1 VGREGEWNTETE
13 HSAAG
18 KGDLVAQAVAPGD
31 AVQGAVPA
39 RTARTGRWNSALD
52 FLRTYPYLL
61 PAIIFFLGWQ
71 LLPIYD
77 ALRISFT
84 DDKFLDQA
92 APNWIGLQNYRDV
105 LHDPLFWEGI
115 KRAFIFTVIFV
126 PGVILIPMAA
136 AVCIDRVRSDKL
148 STAYRVILLIPAM
161 IPAPLIFILWLW
173 MYNLYVGPIN
183 YVLVDVLGIFNL
195 RNQPQWISNP
205 QLVFPSIAFMEWWW
219 GLGYHTIFFL
229 AGLATIPRDLFDAAR
244 VDGASEW
251 RMFWGVTFWR
261 LLPIVLVLAVI
272 RFGSAMA
279 VIEEYLIMGGFDKTR
294 STYTWT
300 VYMYDTAFGG
310 GMQFRGYAAA
320 IGWVG
325 AFFML
330 IVVAIMFY
338 LFRSR
343 D

>member
-1 VGREGEWNTETE
+1 M
-13 HSAAG
+13 
-18 KGDLVAQAVAPGD
+18 AQAVAPGD
-31 AVQGAVPA
+31 AVHGTVPVK
-39 RTARTGRWNSALD
+39 TARAGRWNAAVDL
-52 FLRTYPYLL
+52 LRSYPYLL

-92 APNWIGLQNYRDV
+92 AANWIGLQNYRDV
-105 LHDPLFWEGI
+105 LNDPVFWEGI
-115 KRAFIFTVIFV
+115 KRAFIFTIIFV
-126 PGVILIPMAA
+126 PGMIFIPMAA
-136 AVCIDRVRSDKL
+136 AVCLDRVRSNKL
-148 STAYRVILLIPAM
+148 STLYRVILLIPSM

-173 MYNLYVGPIN
+173 MYNNYIGPIN
-183 YVLVDVLGIFNL
+183 YVLVDVLGLFNL
-195 RNQPQWISNP
+195 RTQPQWIAD
-205 QLVFPSIAFMEWWW
+205 QRLVYFSIAGMEWWW
-219 GLGYHTIFFL
+219 GLGYHTVFFL

-251 RMFWGVTFWR
+251 RMFWGVTIWR

-294 STYTWT
+294 ATYTWT

-320 IGWVG
+320 IGWIG

>member
-1 VGREGEWNTETE
+1 
-13 HSAAG
+13 
-18 KGDLVAQAVAPGD
+18 VAQAVAPVD
-31 AVQGAVPA
+31 AVHGAVPVK
-39 RTARTGRWNSALD
+39 TARVGRRNAAVD
-52 FLRTYPYLL
+52 VLRSYPYLL
-61 PAIIFFLGWQ
+61 PAIIFFVGWQ
-71 LLPIYD
+71 VLPIYD

-84 DDKFLDQA
+84 DDKFLDQTA
-92 APNWIGLQNYRDV
+92 ANWIGLQNYRDV
-105 LHDPLFWEGI
+105 LRDPVFWEGI
-115 KRAFIFTVIFV
+115 KRAFFFTIIFV
-126 PGVILIPMAA
+126 PGMIFIPMAA
-136 AVCIDRVRSDKL
+136 AVCLDRVKSNKL
-148 STAYRVILLIPAM
+148 STVYRVILLIPSM

-173 MYNLYVGPIN
+173 MYNNYIGPIN
-183 YVLVDVLGIFNL
+183 YVLADVLGLFNL
-195 RNQPQWISNP
+195 RTQPQWIAD
-205 QLVFPSIAFMEWWW
+205 QRLVYFSIAGMEWWW
-219 GLGYHTIFFL
+219 GLGYHTVFFL

-244 VDGASEW
+244 VDGANEW
-251 RMFWGVTFWR
+251 RMFWDVTIWR
-261 LLPIVLVLAVI
+261 LLPIILVLAVI

-294 STYTWT
+294 ATYSWT

-330 IVVAIMFY
+330 IVVSIMFY

>member
-1 VGREGEWNTETE
+1 
-13 HSAAG
+13 
-18 KGDLVAQAVAPGD
+18 VAQAVAPSETIH
-31 AVQGAVPA
+31 GALPV
-39 RTARTGRWNSALD
+39 RTAQAGRWKTVLD

-61 PAIIFFLGWQ
+61 PAIFFFLGWQ
-71 LLPIYD
+71 LIPIYD
-77 ALRISFT
+77 ALRLSFT
-84 DDKFLDQA
+84 DDKFLDQIA
-92 APNWIGLQNYRDV
+92 ANWIGLQNYRDV
-105 LHDPLFWEGI
+105 LNDGLFWEGL
-115 KRAFIFTVIFV
+115 KRAFIFTLIFV
-126 PGVILIPMAA
+126 PGMIFIPMFA
-136 AVCIDRVRSDKL
+136 AVCLDRVKSNRL
-148 STAYRVILLIPAM
+148 STMYRLILLIPSM
-161 IPAPLIFILWLW
+161 IPAPLIFVLWLW
-173 MYNLYVGPIN
+173 MYNNYVGPIN
-183 YVLVDVLGIFNL
+183 YFLVDVLGVFNL
-195 RNQPQWISNP
+195 RNQPQWIADP
-205 QLVFPSIAFMEWWW
+205 RLTFFSIAAMEWWW
-219 GLGYHTIFFL
+219 GLGYHTVFFL

-251 RMFWGVTFWR
+251 RMFWGVTIWR
-261 LLPIVLVLAVI
+261 LLPIILVLAVI

-279 VIEEYLIMGGFDKTR
+279 VIEEYIIMGGFDKTR

-310 GMQFRGYAAA
+310 GLQFRGYAAA

>member
-1 VGREGEWNTETE
+1 
-13 HSAAG
+13 
-18 KGDLVAQAVAPGD
+18 VAQAAAPREAVHGGVA
-31 AVQGAVPA
+31 AKPA
-39 RTARTGRWNSALD
+39 RSGRWHTALD
-52 FLRTYPYLL
+52 VLRTYPYLL
-61 PAIIFFLGWQ
+61 PAILFFLGWQ

-77 ALRISFT
+77 ALQISFT

-105 LHDPLFWEGI
+105 LRDPLFWEGI
-115 KRAFIFTVIFV
+115 KRAFIFTIIFV
-126 PGVILIPMAA
+126 PGVIFIPMAA
-136 AVCIDRVRSDKL
+136 AVCLDRVKSNKL
-148 STAYRVILLIPAM
+148 STVYRVILLLPAM
-161 IPAPLIFILWLW
+161 IPAPLIFVLWLW
-173 MYNLYVGPIN
+173 MYNNYIGPIN
-183 YVLVDVLGIFNL
+183 YVLTDVLGIFDL
-195 RNQPQWISNP
+195 RTQPQWINNP
-205 QLVFPSIAFMEWWW
+205 QLVFFSIAFMEWWW
-219 GLGYHTIFFL
+219 GLGYHTVFFL

-244 VDGASEW
+244 VDGAGEW
-251 RMFWGVTFWR
+251 RMFWGVTIWR

-279 VIEEYLIMGGFDKTR
+279 VIEEYLIMGGFDRTR

-300 VYMYDTAFGG
+300 VYMYDTAFRG

-320 IGWVG
+320 IGWIG

>member
-1 VGREGEWNTETE
+1 
-13 HSAAG
+13 
-18 KGDLVAQAVAPGD
+18 
-31 AVQGAVPA
+31 
-39 RTARTGRWNSALD
+39 
-52 FLRTYPYLL
+52 
-61 PAIIFFLGWQ
+61 
-71 LLPIYD
+71 
-77 ALRISFT
+77 
-84 DDKFLDQA
+84 
-92 APNWIGLQNYRDV
+92 
-105 LHDPLFWEGI
+105 
-115 KRAFIFTVIFV
+115 
-126 PGVILIPMAA
+126 
-136 AVCIDRVRSDKL
+136 
-148 STAYRVILLIPAM
+148 
-161 IPAPLIFILWLW
+161 
-173 MYNLYVGPIN
+173 
-183 YVLVDVLGIFNL
+183 
-195 RNQPQWISNP
+195 
-205 QLVFPSIAFMEWWW
+205 LVFFSIAFMEWWW
-219 GLGYHTIFFL
+219 GLGYHTVFFL

-251 RMFWGVTFWR
+251 RMFWGVTIWR

-279 VIEEYLIMGGFDKTR
+279 VIEEYLIMGGFDRTR